1 MLSSTIPK
9 KIEQKQKEHG
19 LRWTSIRHGTA
30 IEHFLH
36 STNLHNNNIIHTPT
50 MAIHNCNNTLHSQ
63 WTTIRSLLCEWG
75 SLPNMAM
82 PQLGNNTIVLACQLL
97 YLHANAFIARNS
109 IDKNASHFA
118 LCMIYISCQ
127 NYLICKPVERKTVF
141 MPTCMQSCI
150 LAVYT

>member
-1 MLSSTIPK
+1 MNV
-9 KIEQKQKEHG
+9 EG
-19 LRWTSIRHGTA
+19 LIRHGTA

-50 MAIHNCNNTLHSQ
+50 MAIHNCNNALHPQ

-97 YLHANAFIARNS
+97 YLHANAFITRNS

-118 LCMIYISCQ
+118 LCMIYILPELLNMQASYSWLHQLFQECYQ
-127 NYLICKPVERKTVF
+127 
-141 MPTCMQSCI
+141 TC
-150 LAVYT
+150 